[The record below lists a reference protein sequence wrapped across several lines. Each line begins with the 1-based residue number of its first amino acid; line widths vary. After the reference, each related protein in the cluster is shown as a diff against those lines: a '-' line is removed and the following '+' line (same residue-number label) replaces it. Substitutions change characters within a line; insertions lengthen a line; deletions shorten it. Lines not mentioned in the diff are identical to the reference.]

1 MQTRTGD
8 VGEGSRRGEGGKVS
22 RPRRGE
28 AEWKRTVVAQQQSGL
43 SVVEFCRQRRMAEST
58 FRYWSWRLA
67 RDAKAAVVTLP
78 GPRFLAVPLTAAAAE
93 EIAAPI
99 EVELGTLRVRLD
111 GAAAAR
117 VVDAIVARLSGGVL
131 P

>member
-1 MQTRTGD
+1 MQARAGD
-8 VGEGSRRGEGGKVS
+8 VREGSSPGEGGKVA

-28 AEWKRTVVAQQQSGL
+28 AEWKRTVVAQQRSGW
-43 SVVEFCRQRRMAEST
+43 SVVEFCRQRRIAEST
-58 FRYWSWRLA
+58 FRYWNWRLA

-78 GPRFLAVPLTAAAAE
+78 GPRFLALPVTVAAAE
-93 EIAAPI
+93 GIAAPI
-99 EVELGTLRVRLD
+99 EVEIGTLRVRLGGD
-111 GAAAAR
+111 AATR